1 MKNTNANRFLPL
13 PPTSYKCPF
22 SEEARTCQSN
32 PFDTYLNSLP
42 CPTNGDHF
50 RGFSIDFSDPLNTR
64 GFASA
69 SGSLMATFGG
79 ASYWNYG
86 PVFGI
91 SETPIEAGFSVQDHL
106 HIESAAI
113 FGATGLG
120 AQADILLD
128 EDYEV
133 FRDSFDL
140 EEIIDGFNVSVSPRG
155 GAGFAVF
162 AGVGRGMS
170 VSLGLPSFKEK
181 MQRACDRECR

>member
-1 MKNTNANRFLPL
+1 MYLLYAAFRFIHAHPL
-13 PPTSYKCPF
+13 IW
-22 SEEARTCQSN
+22 ARGQRSKR
-32 PFDTYLNSLP
+32 SGW
-42 CPTNGDHF
+42 NGPEF
-50 RGFSIDFSDPLNTR
+50 RICER
-64 GFASA
+64 
-69 SGSLMATFGG
+69 
-79 ASYWNYG
+79 
-86 PVFGI
+86 
-91 SETPIEAGFSVQDHL
+91 PIEAGFSVQDHL

-155 GAGFAVF
+155 GAGFAAF

-181 MQRACDRECR
+181 MQRAYDRECR